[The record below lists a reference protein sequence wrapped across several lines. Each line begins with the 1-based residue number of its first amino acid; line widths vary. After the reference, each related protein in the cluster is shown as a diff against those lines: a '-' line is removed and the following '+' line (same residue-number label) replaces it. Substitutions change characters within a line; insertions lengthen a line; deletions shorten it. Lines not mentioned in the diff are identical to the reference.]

1 MDNQTMLAKVK
12 IELGKKIAIERVFL
26 FGSRARGVFHVDSDY
41 DFAVISG
48 DFGRLSFV
56 ERQELVR
63 PLIRKVIGD
72 EALDV
77 ACYTPEEFE
86 RGRIGFLPGII
97 EEEGIAV

>member
-1 MDNQTMLAKVK
+1 MDNQTMLVTVK
-12 IELGKKIAIERVFL
+12 KELSKEITIERLYL

-41 DFAVISG
+41 DFAVISS
-48 DFGRLSFV
+48 DFGKLSFM
-56 ERQELVR
+56 ERQQLVR

-86 RGRIGFLPGII
+86 RGKIGFLPGII